1 MFSFIHAPTPCPRG
15 PGPLGASSGLR
26 PTPFPAVP
34 GLCLELGE
42 PARPPLGWALV
53 GRSGQPISQC
63 SRPGV
68 SEAHRPTPQA
78 PPLLVT
84 RPQEPTACPQLPHHT
99 PVRTGSWPCHPP
111 GPCCSLAW
119 STPSCSPAPPTPAQA
134 PGTVPPPPG
143 SPAQQSMCR
152 TAFVRC
158 TSDHTWNRATGLT
171 GASNPS
177 RQAPPGWNSQAGI
190 PHGLVVRLPTSRRP
204 PVIEQAQH
212 VQVCTGHGL

>member
-34 GLCLELGE
+34 GLRLELGE

-99 PVRTGSWPCHPP
+99 PVRTGSWPCHPAGPAAPLP
-111 GPCCSLAW
+111 GALL
-119 STPSCSPAPPTPAQA
+119 PAPQHLLLPLRPRAQCHLLQEA
-134 PGTVPPPPG
+134 LPNSPCAARRSFAAHQTTRGTGP
-143 SPAQQSMCR
+143 
-152 TAFVRC
+152 
-158 TSDHTWNRATGLT
+158 
-171 GASNPS
+171 
-177 RQAPPGWNSQAGI
+177 QA
-190 PHGLVVRLPTSRRP
+190 
-204 PVIEQAQH
+204 
-212 VQVCTGHGL
+212 